1 MAHDDLKLSTVR
13 FCKEPLKFA
22 TFLQSTVER
31 TPSGV
36 YATWEKSNWAGLKYV
51 LPLSPIHWRELVF
64 VRKAM
69 FAIFFFLTLERS
81 KPSFLDDALYCHSS
95 AVNRLV
101 KLQIGRKRGQ
111 IGKGWLVFGSASCGS
126 ANDLLI
132 SDEERKLVKA
142 LLGGDTKEKST
153 SCNLHS
159 TMTAIDVI
167 PHACLETTSTNP
179 GVQSAF
185 ADDKQDGDRH
195 EDAHVFGDA
204 STSGGHNKP
213 TIVRIKRKRLN
224 EPIDNLWLEVSHP
237 SKRQE
242 VFLSN
247 LTLNNMDS
255 TGATQLAIQKRLFRR
270 VETLTLSSLKDVSVS
285 QLLMKVVGEV
295 SLKQKDH
302 REVLKRH
309 KDKQDKLLATARKQH
324 EEGARTARFEQIWRS
339 RRVAEDKREADLMQE
354 FFHLYDVVRVDM
366 ESAVQ
371 RLSEVEQAER
381 EAENQLLRNYMPL
394 LREYLPS
401 AAAEL
406 DLQPSPP
413 PAIDTDDF
421 VYDVYALE
429 QDSGE
434 HEDFDEYPTVH
445 VIEESNYNWRE
456 PRDPDY
462 DSEDS
467 NDENNPI
474 NDYPEE
480 ENDSEIDN
488 SECDSEES
496 NADASED
503 ADSLEEE
510 VSRWHY

>member
-1 MAHDDLKLSTVR
+1 
-13 FCKEPLKFA
+13 
-22 TFLQSTVER
+22 
-31 TPSGV
+31 
-36 YATWEKSNWAGLKYV
+36 
-51 LPLSPIHWRELVF
+51 
-64 VRKAM
+64 
-69 FAIFFFLTLERS
+69 
-81 KPSFLDDALYCHSS
+81 
-95 AVNRLV
+95 
-101 KLQIGRKRGQ
+101 
-111 IGKGWLVFGSASCGS
+111 
-126 ANDLLI
+126 
-132 SDEERKLVKA
+132 
-142 LLGGDTKEKST
+142 
-153 SCNLHS
+153 
-159 TMTAIDVI
+159 
-167 PHACLETTSTNP
+167 
-179 GVQSAF
+179 
-185 ADDKQDGDRH
+185 
-195 EDAHVFGDA
+195 
-204 STSGGHNKP
+204 
-213 TIVRIKRKRLN
+213 
-224 EPIDNLWLEVSHP
+224 
-237 SKRQE
+237 
-242 VFLSN
+242 
-247 LTLNNMDS
+247 
-255 TGATQLAIQKRLFRR
+255 
-270 VETLTLSSLKDVSVS
+270 
-285 QLLMKVVGEV
+285 
-295 SLKQKDH
+295 
-302 REVLKRH
+302 
-309 KDKQDKLLATARKQH
+309 
-324 EEGARTARFEQIWRS
+324 
-339 RRVAEDKREADLMQE
+339 MQE